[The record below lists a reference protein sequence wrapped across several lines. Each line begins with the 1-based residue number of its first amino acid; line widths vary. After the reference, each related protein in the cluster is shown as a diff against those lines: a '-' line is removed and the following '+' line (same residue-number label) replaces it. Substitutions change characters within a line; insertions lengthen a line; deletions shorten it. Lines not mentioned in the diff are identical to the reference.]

1 MSIDDAL
8 GRLERGIGKRIERL
22 TRRKASP
29 REAIQIAEDVLD
41 EVALEVV
48 PTGGEARTFP
58 YRRVLVKIVVPEGRA
73 AAARAVLAHAPDL
86 RARIQER
93 LLAAGCAPADARPE
107 LVLEVLEGVPPAT
120 WEGRDFDLGYDAGRA
135 RRRQPV
141 EESSTAPPA
150 VRLQVLE
157 GSTGERRTHT
167 LQLGTIRIGRTATV
181 ADRARRTRRENDLA
195 FDEEGATNATV
206 SRTHAHLAFSADER
220 VFRLHDDGS
229 TQGTHVLRDGKTLEV
244 PGTGGRGVALRSG
257 DVLVLGR
264 ARVRFTVQ

>member
-8 GRLERGIGKRIERL
+8 ERLERGIGKRIERL

-41 EVALEVV
+41 EVALQVE
-48 PTGGEARTFP
+48 PTAGEARTFP
-58 YRRVLVKIVVPEGRA
+58 YGRVFVKIAVPEGRA

-86 RARIQER
+86 RARVEER
-93 LLAAGCAPADARPE
+93 LLAAGCAPAEARPE
-107 LVLEVLEGVPPAT
+107 LVLEVLEGVPPPT
-120 WEGRDFDLGYDAGRA
+120 WNGRDFELGYGPS
-135 RRRQPV
+135 RRRKPAP
-141 EESSTAPPA
+141 EPPAAPPA

-167 LQLGTIRIGRTATV
+167 LQLETIRIGRTASV
-181 ADRARRTRRENDLA
+181 ADRARRTRRENDLV
-195 FDEEGATNATV
+195 FDEEGAANATV
-206 SRTHAHLAFSADER
+206 SRTHAHLQWSADEQ

-229 TQGTHVLRDGKTLEV
+229 TQGTHVLRDGRTLEV
-244 PGTGGRGVALRSG
+244 PGTGGRGVAVRSG

-264 ARVRFTVQ
+264 ARVRFTVP